1 MREKISDR
9 ELFDQ
14 HYRMLEF
21 AMNPK
26 NPLAAE
32 LKAIDQLLDEIPEII
47 DLVHADID
55 RSKSKKGRRAEIS
68 AEQILRSAILLQL
81 RGLHYRQLAEEIDA
95 NMLYRKFTR
104 FYGKKIPHFTQLNE
118 LIKND
123 ADTSYPSPQTMERV
137 NEAIVKIGI
146 KKKVEDGKA
155 LRLDTTVAQTDIAYP
170 VDARL
175 LNDSVR
181 VMDRLLRR
189 LREAAP
195 ELVFAYHQHTRRA
208 KKRAYQIVMLK
219 GKNIEQRRRSLYEDL
234 LQVQEKARGYVE
246 HALTALAGSPGVA
259 ARLEVMTQAVELESI
274 LPLAERVHDQARRR
288 VLEGEQ
294 VPAEEKLVSI
304 FETHTDIICRGK
316 KGSKAEF
323 GHKLNFATGRSG
335 LITWYEV
342 LQGNPGDNE
351 LLLGVLEDHVETFGQ
366 APKKVTTDR
375 RYYSAENEKKAH
387 ALGVEQVALPKPGYL
402 SAVRKSLQQARWFR
416 QLLRWRCG
424 IEGCLSTLLR
434 SFGLKR
440 CLWKGWESFQSYVG
454 LGVLTYNLRL
464 LAGHLTHT

>member
-1 MREKISDR
+1 MRKKSSDR

-14 HYRMLEF
+14 QYRMLEF

-32 LKAIDQLLDEIPEII
+32 LKAIDELLDEIPEMI
-47 DLVHADID
+47 DLVHSDID
-55 RSKSKKGRRAEIS
+55 HSKSKKGRRAEIS
-68 AEQILRSAILLQL
+68 AEQILRSAILMQL
-81 RGLHYRQLAEEIDA
+81 RRLHYRELAEEIDV

-104 FYGKKIPHFTQLNE
+104 FYGKKIPHYTQLND
-118 LIKND
+118 LIK
-123 ADTSYPSPQTMERV
+123 ALSPRTMARL
-137 NEAIVKIGI
+137 NATLLQLGI

-155 LRLDTTVAQTDIAYP
+155 VRFDTTVSETNIAYP

-181 VMDRLLRR
+181 VLDRHLAQLKA
-189 LREAAP
+189 AAP
-195 ELVFAYHQHTRRA
+195 GLAFPYHRRTRRA
-208 KKRAYQIVMLK
+208 KKRAYQLVMLK
-219 GKNIEQRRRSLYEDL
+219 GKNVEQRRLRLYEDL
-234 LQVQEKARGYVE
+234 LKVQAQVRGYAAG
-246 HALTALAGSPGVA
+246 ALAALAGAPAVG
-259 ARLEVMTQAVELESI
+259 ARLEVMAEAAGLETV
-274 LPLAERVHDQARRR
+274 LPLAERVYDQARRR
-288 VLEGEQ
+288 VLEGEK
-294 VPAEEKLVSI
+294 VPADEKLVSL

-351 LLLGVLEDHVETFGQ
+351 LLLGALEGHVATFGQ
-366 APKKVTTDR
+366 APQKVTADR
-375 RYYSAENEKKAH
+375 RYYSAENETKAH
-387 ALGVEQVALPKPGYL
+387 TLGVEQVALPKPGFL
-402 SAVRKSLQQARWFR
+402 SSVRRSLQKARWFR
-416 QLLRWRCG
+416 RLLRWRGG

-434 SFGLKR
+434 RFGLKR
-440 CLWKGWESFQSYVG
+440 CLWKGWRSFQSYVG

-464 LAGHLTHT
+464 LAGHLTQT